1 MKYPHECQS
10 IEELRLQID
19 RIDQDIIDLIGKRLS
34 FIQEIVKYKN
44 TVDEVIAKKRFQTV
58 INERREMAIRHHLD
72 PDVIENI
79 YRIMMKYF
87 IQEQLE
93 LLKKKQK

>member
-1 MKYPHECQS
+1 MKLPHECKS
-10 IEELRLQID
+10 IEEVRLQID
-19 RIDQDIIDLIGKRLS
+19 EIDQVIIDLIGKRFS

-44 TVDEVIAKKRFQTV
+44 TVDEVIAKNRFQTV
-58 INERREMAIRHHLD
+58 ISERRKMAISHRLD

-93 LLKKKQK
+93 LLKKKQ